1 MAVYRSA
8 MFEEKGLRTQ
18 FLVFGKPLTRYLGQA
33 IEQTRIAG
41 STDNFNSWF
50 GTWYFKHFR
59 RYVPVRPGPQRSI
72 DWERVLEAVGKKNF
86 ERFDHLVIDEG
97 QDFPKPF
104 YWVMRGLADRNCRTG
119 RAR

>member
-72 DWERVLEAVGKKNF
+72 DWERVTDRLAEKAPGPRTTRDQGYRAPGGGGVPPVGVPPCAVAV
-86 ERFDHLVIDEG
+86 R
-97 QDFPKPF
+97 
-104 YWVMRGLADRNCRTG
+104 C
-119 RAR
+119 